1 MKRRKYFVVDD
12 SEVRV
17 DRAQQLGH
25 SERFWNE
32 PDFVG
37 AAAIRFDCYR
47 VVVRNGNQRIFGKLK
62 RSDFQFSRVVGVIN
76 IELLQISLERCTSTP
91 VHC

>member
-1 MKRRKYFVVDD
+1 MKKRKYFVVDD

-17 DRAQQLGH
+17 DLGG
-25 SERFWNE
+25 RRIIKKKIWNE

>member
-17 DRAQQLGH
+17 NRAQQLGH